1 MAHYNVT
8 IISNFNTV
16 EFESTSRN
24 SIKHLRNNGGNRCIV
39 RKKDG
44 SFVSGAAYSDELGF
58 YHINEY

>member
-1 MAHYNVT
+1 MKY
-8 IISNFNTV
+8 IIEVMSNFNTV
-16 EFESTSRN
+16 EFESDSRN